1 MNKVKKDKT
10 DDHIYTGMKISY
22 YLSNIAGLCP
32 GLIQFIVSLF
42 IQNYSTYIIVNC
54 QNTVELISNF
64 AGLYVILEFDNLMI
78 DFLKHSY
85 LDKFL
90 LKYLKY
96 VSKTTESIIHEG
108 GILNNLEK
116 NIKKMFGDDEIKI
129 TEKKARKYEMVWV
142 FSTHKII
149 IWISLI
155 LQFVVVAIPFWD
167 SEKEV
172 QVEI

>member
-1 MNKVKKDKT
+1 MKKVKKDIT

-22 YLSNIAGLCP
+22 YLSNIAGLSP
-32 GLIQFIVSLF
+32 GLIQFIVSLI
-42 IQNYSTYIIVNC
+42 IQNYSTYIVVNC

-116 NIKKMFGDDEIKI
+116 NIKKMFGNDELKI
-129 TEKKARKYEMVWV
+129 TAKKAKKYEMEWV
-142 FSTHKII
+142 FGGHKII

-155 LQFVVVAIPFWD
+155 LQFIVVAIPFWGIG
-167 SEKEV
+167 KEV
-172 QVEI
+172 KLEN